1 MNAVTMSSVPPTQSI
16 PATQLKPKE
25 HGAYAI
31 LAIPILTALVACGPS
46 VASVCIA
53 VASITGFLA
62 HEPLLVAIGHRG
74 ARAQRT
80 SPAATKR
87 LALLLAITV
96 AGGSAALLLGDMKV
110 RVALAACAAMAV
122 VSFSVAIAGKH
133 RTLAGQ
139 LLGVAGLSIPCLP
152 MLLAGGMGISISLEV
167 WGTWLIGFLST
178 TIAVRSV
185 IASQKRQSRLFH
197 ISTLAFLTLSVLL
210 ATVVGKLE
218 LPIVTTP
225 MLAMSWYLLWS
236 PPPAK
241 YLKRVGWTLVAGTVA
256 TAVWMAIAVSSSFS

>member
-1 MNAVTMSSVPPTQSI
+1 MSAVTMSSATPTPSM

-31 LAIPILTALVACGPS
+31 LAIPILTALSVCSPS
-46 VASVCIA
+46 VASACIA

-87 LALLLAITV
+87 LALLLAITI
-96 AGGSAALLLGDMKV
+96 ACGSTALLLGDTKV
-110 RVALAACAAMAV
+110 RFALAACAAMAI

-133 RTLAGQ
+133 RTMAGQ
-139 LLGVAGLSIPCLP
+139 LLGVVGLSIPCLP
-152 MLLAGGMGISISLEV
+152 LLLAGGIELPVSMEV
-167 WGTWLIGFLST
+167 WGTWLIGFMST

-185 IASQKRQSRLFH
+185 IASQKRQSRMFH
-197 ISTLAFLTLSVLL
+197 IMMLSFLTLAVLL
-210 ATVVGKLE
+210 ATVVGKLD
-218 LPIVTTP
+218 LPIATTP
-225 MLAMSWYLLWS
+225 MLAMSWFLLWS

-241 YLKRVGWTLVAGTVA
+241 YLYQ
-256 TAVWMAIAVSSSFS
+256 AVFVNNDFVRKL